1 MCRRIHRA
9 WQAGHYAIQPR
20 RSARGAPGI
29 AAARRPV
36 MRLPARLL
44 TLSSLSSLWLV
55 GCGGSPHRELQVMSY
70 TPQGSVDHAG
80 SVGIRFDKPVVD
92 DAMVASRSPPTAS
105 RSRRRAHRGER
116 GDQGRTTRK
125 A

>member
-1 MCRRIHRA
+1 VCRWITVASRTLRA
-9 WQAGHYAIQPR
+9 DPRAAHPGITAGTAAGHAL
-20 RSARGAPGI
+20 AG
-29 AAARRPV
+29 
-36 MRLPARLL
+36 PAL
-44 TLSSLSSLWLV
+44 TLSSLSSRWLV

-70 TPQGSVDHAG
+70 TPQSSVDHAG

-92 DAMVASRSPPTAS
+92 DVMVASRSPPAAS
-105 RSRRRAHRGER
+105 RSRRRAHRGQR